1 MPTFAENQGYM
12 ANNYL
17 NRYAWLIDVIRRHEY
32 ITLTDIS
39 DLWERSALNDTGGP
53 LPERT
58 FHNHRKSIEEIFGIE
73 IKFNKAR
80 GYYLAG
86 SDELSSEMND
96 WLLTSL
102 SVSAA
107 VNESKDLKDRILFAE
122 MPSGKRFLTSIIN
135 AMKENK
141 MIEVVHQAFGVPQA
155 KGYLLSPY
163 CVKAFKQRWYVL
175 AKDDDTG
182 KVKFINI
189 FRKNDC
195 DVHMVDAQNNPD
207 KLYFVVLDEMS
218 LAQVEYYFAKILS
231 AMEIEDDNENKK
243 TIDLFSQKDHEN
255 SRDKILFKI
264 ENLFKKYMD
273 EDKKKRI
280 SDASKLSELDKL
292 KFIREILAEEP
303 YNDQEIDIYF
313 KLLEEW
319 NNLNNYPS
327 QIKISE
333 NVQFVGTINMDASTK
348 NISPKVVDRSFLI
361 ELREEEKISDD
372 VEEYEAVTPRM
383 VTIDDIGRIV
393 NNNSEFIG
401 ANRDVVISM
410 VNEFIKDFN
419 EISGLNLRLSM
430 RGYKRIET
438 MLEGMGKLNSDIDE
452 INEAKNNRLKS
463 LDCPPH

>member
-1 MPTFAENQGYM
+1 MFLADKVATFAENQGYM

-39 DLWERSALNDTGGP
+39 DLWEKSALNDTGGP

-141 MIEVVHQAFGVPQA
+141 MIEVVHQAFGAPQA

-175 AKDDDTG
+175 AKDEDTG
-182 KVKFINI
+182 TL
-189 FRKNDC
+189 KNFALDRMSEVRMTQKSFVLP
-195 DVHMVDAQNNPD
+195 DDFDAR
-207 KLYFVVLDEMS
+207 
-218 LAQVEYYFAKILS
+218 EYYKGYLGV
-231 AMEIEDDNENKK
+231 
-243 TIDLFSQKDHEN
+243 
-255 SRDKILFKI
+255 
-264 ENLFKKYMD
+264 
-273 EDKKKRI
+273 
-280 SDASKLSELDKL
+280 
-292 KFIREILAEEP
+292 
-303 YNDQEIDIYF
+303 YNDHTKVETVRLKVWWKQRDYF
-313 KLLEEW
+313 RTLPLNETMRETEVYDEWSIFECELAPTWEVEMELLQYNDWVEVLAPE
-319 NNLNNYPS
+319 
-327 QIKISE
+327 
-333 NVQFVGTINMDASTK
+333 
-348 NISPKVVDRSFLI
+348 
-361 ELREEEKISDD
+361 ELR
-372 VEEYEAVTPRM
+372 
-383 VTIDDIGRIV
+383 
-393 NNNSEFIG
+393 NNMIEHAGNI
-401 ANRDVVISM
+401 
-410 VNEFIKDFN
+410 
-419 EISGLNLRLSM
+419 LNL
-430 RGYKRIET
+430 YK
-438 MLEGMGKLNSDIDE
+438 NS
-452 INEAKNNRLKS
+452 
-463 LDCPPH
+463 